1 MELPLPHSHGTAV
14 QYIDDPGQ
22 DKQFTCPDV
31 DTCDQ
36 DTNPGCFPG
45 SQNYP
50 VGGNSFPSSPNPTQN
65 PFSGSNP
72 VAINRN
78 LVREQRCTDSNQQRL
93 YCIVKSVP
101 CESSVEV
108 ISYYDGTAAVRA
120 FCISW
125 RRKSTRAIPRYLAA
139 PCRPLSQTMTLYD
152 EGTYNGVTPTSWQ
165 NGINLSTLRQLT
177 PKRRPKF
184 ALFRSSPNTLYPRP
198 RSFCRR
204 AYVRGRLVY
213 LYCV

>member
-1 MELPLPHSHGTAV
+1 MPTGAANMELSLPHSHGTAV

-125 RRKSTRAIPRYLAA
+125 RRKSTRAIPR
-139 PCRPLSQTMTLYD
+139 
-152 EGTYNGVTPTSWQ
+152 
-165 NGINLSTLRQLT
+165 
-177 PKRRPKF
+177 
-184 ALFRSSPNTLYPRP
+184 
-198 RSFCRR
+198 
-204 AYVRGRLVY
+204 
-213 LYCV
+213 